1 MLKYFTK
8 ILFVFIIPV
17 FTFSQ
22 ESTVANDSI
31 KYEQKYGLRVG
42 FDLFKIYSDGFEINA
57 DYRLSNKLYIASE
70 IGLSEKTIDENY
82 LNFTYKGTYIK
93 TGIDYN
99 MHTNWLDMQNMI
111 FSGIRVGYSM
121 FDQTINNYTIYDTNS
136 QTWGQSIINIPIS
149 NTNLSSLWVELIIG
163 IKAEILNNLF
173 LGFNLDVKKM
183 IDSGS
188 KNNIQNLHIPG
199 FNKTYEGSSF
209 GVGFGYKISYLI
221 PIIKK

>member
-8 ILFVFIIPV
+8 ILFVFIIPI

-22 ESTVANDSI
+22 QSTVANDSI
-31 KYEQKYGLRVG
+31 KYEQKYGLRIG

-82 LNFTYKGTYIK
+82 LNFTYEGTYIK

-111 FSGIRVGYSM
+111 FSGIRVGYSV

-136 QTWGQSIINIPIS
+136 QTWGESIINIPIS
-149 NTNLSSLWVELIIG
+149 NTNLSSLWLELIIG

-173 LGFNLDVKKM
+173 LGFNLEVKKM
-183 IDSGS
+183 INSDS

-199 FNKTYEGSSF
+199 FNKTFEGSSF

>member
-136 QTWGQSIINIPIS
+136 QTWGESIINIPIS
-149 NTNLSSLWVELIIG
+149 NTNLSSLWLELIIG

>member
-42 FDLFKIYSDGFEINA
+42 FDLFKIYSDGFEVNA

>member
-42 FDLFKIYSDGFEINA
+42 FDLFKIYSDGFEVNA

-173 LGFNLDVKKM
+173 LGFNLEVKKM

>member
-42 FDLFKIYSDGFEINA
+42 FDLFKIYCDGFEINA

>member
-8 ILFVFIIPV
+8 ILFIFIIPV
-17 FTFSQ
+17 CTFSQ
-22 ESTVANDSI
+22 ESNVENDSI

-42 FDLFKIYSDGFEINA
+42 FDLFKLYSDGFEINA
-57 DYRLSNKLYIASE
+57 DYRLSNKIYIASE
-70 IGLSEKTIDENY
+70 IGLSEKNIDENY
-82 LNFTYKGTYIK
+82 LNFTSKGTYIK
-93 TGIDYN
+93 TGVDYN

-136 QTWGQSIINIPIS
+136 QTWGESIINIPIS
-149 NTNLSSLWVELIIG
+149 NTNLSSLWLELIIG

-173 LGFNLDVKKM
+173 LGFNLEVKKM
-183 IDSGS
+183 INSDS
-188 KNNIQNLHIPG
+188 KNNIQNLHVPG
-199 FNKTYEGSSF
+199 FNKTFDGSSF

>member
-42 FDLFKIYSDGFEINA
+42 FDLFKIYSDGFEVNA

-149 NTNLSSLWVELIIG
+149 NKNLSSLWVELIIG

-173 LGFNLDVKKM
+173 LGFNLEVKKM

>member
-136 QTWGQSIINIPIS
+136 QTWGQSIVNIPIS

-173 LGFNLDVKKM
+173 LGFNLEVKKM

>member
-173 LGFNLDVKKM
+173 LGFNLEVKKM

>member
-22 ESTVANDSI
+22 QSTVANDSI

-173 LGFNLDVKKM
+173 LGFNLEVKKM

>member
-8 ILFVFIIPV
+8 ILFVFIIPI

-22 ESTVANDSI
+22 QSTVANDSI
-31 KYEQKYGLRVG
+31 KYEQKYGLRIG

-173 LGFNLDVKKM
+173 LGFNLEVKKM

>member
-149 NTNLSSLWVELIIG
+149 NTNLSSLWLELIIG

-173 LGFNLDVKKM
+173 LGFNLEVKKM
-183 IDSGS
+183 IDSDS

>member
-111 FSGIRVGYSM
+111 FSGIRVGFSM

>member
-149 NTNLSSLWVELIIG
+149 NTNLSSLWLELIIG

>member
-173 LGFNLDVKKM
+173 LGFNLEVKKM
-183 IDSGS
+183 IDSDS

>member
-8 ILFVFIIPV
+8 ILFVFIIPI

-22 ESTVANDSI
+22 QSTVANDSI

-173 LGFNLDVKKM
+173 LGFNLEVKKM
-183 IDSGS
+183 IDSVS

>member
-8 ILFVFIIPV
+8 ILFVFIIPI

-22 ESTVANDSI
+22 QSTVANDSI

-111 FSGIRVGYSM
+111 FSGIRVGYSV

-149 NTNLSSLWVELIIG
+149 NTNLSSLWMELIIG

-173 LGFNLDVKKM
+173 LGFNLEVKKM

-199 FNKTYEGSSF
+199 FNKTFEGSSF

>member
-22 ESTVANDSI
+22 QSTVANDSI

-173 LGFNLDVKKM
+173 LGFNLEVKKM

-188 KNNIQNLHIPG
+188 KNNNQNLHIPG

>member
-1 MLKYFTK
+1 MLKYFIK

-173 LGFNLDVKKM
+173 LGFNLEVKKM
-183 IDSGS
+183 IDSDS

>member
-93 TGIDYN
+93 TGFDYN
-99 MHTNWLDMQNMI
+99 MHTNWLDMLNMI

-121 FDQTINNYTIYDTNS
+121 FDKTINNYTIYDTNS

-149 NTNLSSLWVELIIG
+149 NTNLSSLWLELIIG

-173 LGFNLDVKKM
+173 LGFNLEVKKM